1 MNAPGRSKLLTVAEL
16 REVLGPD
23 RVGRDLAYE
32 IARRYGV
39 RLGKRLLVPSRVVEA
54 ILEGRLEELEK
65 TPGVEARGR

>member
-1 MNAPGRSKLLTVAEL
+1 MNAPKLLTVAEL

-23 RVGRDLAYE
+23 RVGRDLAYA

-39 RLGKRLLVPSRVVEA
+39 RLGKRLLVPLRVVEA
-54 ILEGRLEELEK
+54 IAEGRMEELEK